1 MSFAGP
7 SGHPGATAIWPRQ
20 RPAPV
25 LRQTFL
31 HIDGVGYRTEE
42 RLWHSGIRSW
52 DEFPS
57 RAAKARVPGGLGA
70 RIEEELGRSEEA
82 LRKGRSGYFARNLPT
97 REHWRAWS
105 DFRDRI
111 AYLDIE
117 TTGLSIGRDAVTVV
131 GVYDGERERSFVK
144 GVNLSDLPE
153 ALARARLIVT
163 YNGAQF
169 DVPFLR
175 RAFPRM
181 RLDQLHLDLRYPL
194 RRLGYRGGL
203 KAIEERVGI
212 GRSEETTGL
221 SGFDAVRLW
230 EAHRHGDPGALDLL
244 LQYNM
249 EDVVNLEALARLAY
263 RELRAWALEGDFVS
277 ADRLTAA
284 ARGP

>member
-1 MSFAGP
+1 MGP
-7 SGHPGATAIWPRQ
+7 SRRSSA
-20 RPAPV
+20 V

-42 RLWHSGIRSW
+42 RLWRSGVRSW
-52 DEFPS
+52 NEFPAGSS
-57 RAAKARVPGGLGA
+57 RIPIPARLRA
-70 RIEEELGRSEEA
+70 RIGDELARSEEA
-82 LRKGRSGYFARNLPT
+82 LRKGRHSYFATGLPS
-97 REHWRAWS
+97 REHWRALPE
-105 DFRDRI
+105 FRGRI

-117 TTGLSIGRDAVTVV
+117 TTGLSIGRDAITVV

-144 GVNLSDLPE
+144 GVNLGELPK
-153 ALARARLIVT
+153 ALASTKLLVT

-181 RLDQLHLDLRYPL
+181 RLDQIHVDLRYPL

-203 KAIEERVGI
+203 KAIEEQVGI
-212 GRSEETTGL
+212 DRSDETTGL
-221 SGFDAVRLW
+221 RGFDAVRLW
-230 EAHRHGDPGALDLL
+230 EAYRRGDEGALDLL

-263 RELRAWALEGDFVS
+263 GDLRAWCLEGDFVT
-277 ADRLTAA
+277 ADRLLRIRR
-284 ARGP
+284 RGP